1 MDMRFIEIE
10 LDGKSVRALVNEAVP
25 VTANAMWE
33 ALPFEGRA
41 VHAQIA
47 GEMFRMLDQAP
58 VGELALEDGQ
68 SYQAP
73 GEVVYFPPI
82 KEIAICL
89 GEARFRGHAGVV
101 PCTPLAQIEGDF
113 SEWATGAH
121 KLDQAG
127 ARPIKFR
134 KAADQSSAF
143 RHLTLQGPKLDVEFD
158 GAQFGATLLDS
169 LAPKTAAEFT
179 KILPLEGRAWND
191 SLSGEVLRFEREVQ
205 LNIAEPENGKFMLW
219 PGYFYYYPAK
229 RELRFCWGQGSVHN
243 LSTVEQL
250 TPIAALDGDWNE
262 FKKRAQAQLTEGA
275 KRLVIRSRS

>member
-1 MDMRFIEIE
+1 MRFIEIE

-25 VTANAMWE
+25 VTANAMWD

-58 VGELALEDGQ
+58 VGELALENGQ

-73 GEVVYFPPI
+73 GEVVYFSPI

-113 SEWATGAH
+113 SEWATSAH
-121 KLDQAG
+121 KLDQTG

-143 RHLTLQGPKLDVEFD
+143 RHLTRQGPKLDVEFD
-158 GAQFGATLLDS
+158 GVRFGATLLDS

-179 KILPLEGRAWND
+179 KILPLDGRAWND
-191 SLSGEVLRFEREVQ
+191 SLSGEVLRFEHEIPLSV
-205 LNIAEPENGKFMLW
+205 AEPENGKFMLW
-219 PGYFYYYPAK
+219 PGYFYYHPAK

-243 LSTVEQL
+243 LSAVEKL
-250 TPIAALDGDWNE
+250 TPIAALDGDWSE
-262 FKKRAQAQLTEGA
+262 FKKRAQGQLTEGA